1 MKKVGIDLGKKQ
13 SDVCVVRE
21 EHQVAE
27 RFRVRTTRS
36 GLSAKF
42 ANREACE
49 VGIESCRDAGWV
61 YEHLAGLG
69 HKVVVID
76 TSRAR
81 AIGIGVGRRKTDRR
95 DAELIARAL
104 VAGVA
109 PRAHVLSQEAR
120 GLRDVLS
127 SRDQL
132 VRVRGRL
139 VTMIRGQFQGRG
151 HELPRSDTERFTVR
165 MRASGVPGVES
176 VATQAVL
183 EAIDGLSK
191 QIMALEEQL
200 RGMAGRQE
208 AFERLCSVPG
218 VKMIVALAVVAA
230 LDDAR
235 RFAGP
240 HEVEAFLGRVP
251 SEYSTGGKRRLGRI
265 TQCGNRFA
273 RRMLVQA
280 AHVLLRTRSAQND
293 PLVVWAKQVEGR
305 RGKKRAVVAL
315 ARRLAGVLWAMWVD
329 GTFYDPK
336 GLARASFA
344 GLSRAARRAEA
355 EARKMK
361 QAVVAAPTITAA
373 S

>member
-13 SDVCVVRE
+13 SDVCVIDE
-21 EHQVAE
+21 ERRVAE

-49 VGIESCRDAGWV
+49 IGIESCRDAGWV
-61 YEHLAGLG
+61 CEHLTGLG

-109 PRAHVLSQEAR
+109 PPAHVLSREAR
-120 GLRDVLS
+120 ELRDVLS

-139 VTMIRGQFQGRG
+139 VTMVRGQFQGRG
-151 HELPRSDTERFTVR
+151 HEVPRCETERFTVR

-176 VATQAVL
+176 IATQAVL
-183 EAIDGLSK
+183 QAIDGLNE
-191 QIMALEEQL
+191 QLAVLEEQL
-200 RGMAGRQE
+200 RRLAEKQE

-218 VKMIVALAVVAA
+218 VKMIVTLAFLAA
-230 LDDAR
+230 LDDGQ

-240 HEVEAFLGRVP
+240 HEVQAFLGLVP

-265 TQCGNRFA
+265 TRCGNHLA

-280 AHVLLRTRSAQND
+280 AQALLRTKKAQAD
-293 PLVVWAKQVEGR
+293 PLVVWAKQVQER
-305 RGKKRAVVAL
+305 RGKKKAVVAL
-315 ARRLAGVLWAMWVD
+315 ARRLAGVLWAMWMD

-355 EARKMK
+355 EARRMK
-361 QAVVAAPTITAA
+361 QAVVAAPRITAA
-373 S
+373 L